1 MKKERKRVRAATRE
15 GMRVTT
21 IALTDEMHRQLAI
34 EALERRTV
42 MTELVRLALAEWLAK
57 QAKARSKR
65 GTGK

>member
-1 MKKERKRVRAATRE
+1 MKKEQKRVRAATRE

-21 IALTDEMHRQLAI
+21 IALSEEMHRQLAI

-57 QAKARSKR
+57 QGKTGSKKR
-65 GTGK
+65 GGK